1 MSATSQPFGLRPA
14 FFPTGL
20 ERAQAL
26 YNGIPSGYA
35 TNIFK
40 GSAVLYTPGAG
51 VIQPV
56 TATSDKVTGS
66 FQGVQWT
73 DTTQRLRVS
82 NYWPA
87 NTPYITGAAPASQ
100 MIAYF
105 YNDQQIVYEIQTD
118 GPVSQT
124 IIGNECNF
132 SNINAGNTTTGLS
145 SMTLSATPV
154 GSGVQGQVRVVDISF
169 YPDNAWGD
177 PYVIVRVQMANTQ
190 FVAPSPAI

>member
-35 TNIFK
+35 ENIFK
-40 GSAVLYTPGAG
+40 GSAVYYAPGTG
-51 VIQPV
+51 HIEPV
-56 TATSDKVTGS
+56 LATTDLVSGS
-66 FQGVQWT
+66 FQGAQWT
-73 DTTQRLRVS
+73 DTNGRLRVS
-82 NYWPA
+82 NFWPA
-87 NTPYITGAAPASQ
+87 NTPYIEGAAPGSQ

-105 YNDQQIVYEIQTD
+105 YNDQQIVYEIQTSATID
-118 GPVSQT
+118 QT
-124 IIGNECNF
+124 SIGDEFNF

-145 SMTLSATPV
+145 TMTLNPAGV
-154 GSGVQGQVRVVDISF
+154 GSGEQGQVRVVDISF

-177 PYVIVRVQMANTQ
+177 PFVIVRVQMANTQ
-190 FVAPSPAI
+190 FVAPSTAI